1 MMLTNEELA
10 AIEARANVAIREG
23 WVEQLDA
30 SARDIPALL
39 AEVRRLGEENER
51 YRQSGYCKSAC
62 LKRDA
67 NKPLLPGAV
76 MMWE

>member
-1 MMLTNEELA
+1 MLTNEELA

-39 AEVRRLGEENER
+39 AEVRRLREELSRAIDAGIGMGQIEINAKKPQE
-51 YRQSGYCKSAC
+51 AD
-62 LKRDA
+62 DA
-67 NKPLLPGAV
+67 N
-76 MMWE
+76 ES